1 MVEHMKETTRST
13 WEIMAYIQKARGAEL
28 LADMLDVSV
37 TQVRRYSRNPKMNFA
52 DPATPNPLDK
62 ALDILEELSDLER
75 EDMILS
81 FLNMLACKY
90 GFFISKDK
98 PIQPDKKTL
107 ELEILDDH
115 PILVE
120 WHEAMLRGEPLHV
133 IRTGLETVNN
143 ENMQTYIKY
152 AERSR

>member
-1 MVEHMKETTRST
+1 MKETTRAT
-13 WEIMAYIQKARGAEL
+13 WEIMAFIQKAKGAEL

-52 DPATPNPLDK
+52 DPASPNPLDK
-62 ALDILEELSDLER
+62 TLDIIEELSDLER

-81 FLNMLACKY
+81 FLNMIACRH
-90 GFFISKDK
+90 GFYVSKDVPVK
-98 PIQPDKKTL
+98 PDKKTL

-120 WHEAMLRGEPLHV
+120 WHEAMLNKEPLHV
-133 IRTGLETVNN
+133 IRTGLEKVNN
-143 ENMQTYIKY
+143 EKMQTYIKY
-152 AERSR
+152 TERLR